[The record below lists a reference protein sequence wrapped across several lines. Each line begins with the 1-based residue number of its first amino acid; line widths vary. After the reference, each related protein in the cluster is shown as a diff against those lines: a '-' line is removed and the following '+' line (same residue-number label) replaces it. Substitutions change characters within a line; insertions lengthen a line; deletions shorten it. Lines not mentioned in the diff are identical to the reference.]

1 MPGVWQLDLIAFT
14 NMLLAVIRCANIVV
28 CQGVFV
34 SWDSRVAALAE
45 HSFITFAID
54 GFF

>member
-1 MPGVWQLDLIAFT
+1 MPGVWQHVLIAFT
-14 NMLLAVIRCANIVV
+14 NMLLAVAGYANIVV
-28 CQGVFV
+28 CQGVIA
-34 SWDSRVAALAE
+34 SWDSRVAASAE